1 MSGAAATAAQ
11 RRTLDGLADVL
22 IAAGAGKP
30 SASEA
35 GVSGELLDRALAVV
49 PAWKEPLLAILDEAA
64 GCDPR
69 RFVRELDADR
79 PEDFAVLSTAVT
91 GAYFLN
97 PQVREII
104 GYPGQ
109 EASPLSLAAVPEY
122 VENGMLERVYERHPG
137 FRR

>member
-64 GCDPR
+64 GMRPAPVRAGVGR
-69 RFVRELDADR
+69 RPA
-79 PEDFAVLSTAVT
+79 
-91 GAYFLN
+91 G
-97 PQVREII
+97 
-104 GYPGQ
+104 
-109 EASPLSLAAVPEY
+109 
-122 VENGMLERVYERHPG
+122 G
-137 FRR
+137 FRGAVHRRYRGVFFETRRCGR